1 MHSAYKILCVD
12 DETANLRLL
21 ERLFRDSYEVFTASS
36 GAEALE
42 LLSVHDVALIISDQR
57 MPGLPGIDFLKH
69 AADMR
74 PQTVRMMLTGYTDA
88 GTLVDAINSGVVYK
102 YVTKPWVNDE
112 LAASVKRALQ
122 HYETMKG
129 QRQLQLQNERLHA
142 SLKSTRDAF
151 IEVLIQR
158 LEAKD
163 AAARGHA
170 ERVRDLAAS
179 IGDALGLG
187 RPDVEKLAL
196 AAYLHETPLGGLAN
210 EAGDKHHDFSDR
222 DYRFI
227 ESCFEDGLGLFERV
241 RDLDEVASVLRFQFE
256 HFDGSGQPRGFSH
269 EQIPLNARILS
280 VANAFDSFTA
290 QRTGTTPMSAD
301 VALQALAAKAGRHF
315 DPDVVSALCRIKLC
329 NSIRSEAEVF
339 ELDMDLVAA

>member
-1 MHSAYKILCVD
+1 
-12 DETANLRLL
+12 
-21 ERLFRDSYEVFTASS
+21 
-36 GAEALE
+36 
-42 LLSVHDVALIISDQR
+42 SVHDVALIISDQR
-57 MPGLPGIDFLKH
+57 MPGLAGIDLLKQ

-74 PQTVRMMLTGYTDA
+74 PQTVRIMLTGYTDA
-88 GTLVDAINSGVVYK
+88 VTLVEAINSGVVYK

-142 SLKSTRDAF
+142 SLKSTRDAL
-151 IEVLIQR
+151 IEVLMQR

-163 AAARGHA
+163 RAARGHA
-170 ERVRDLAAS
+170 ERVRDLAGQ
-179 IGDALGLG
+179 IGDVMALE

-196 AAYLHETPLGGLAN
+196 AAYLHETPLGGLTSQGA
-210 EAGDKHHDFSDR
+210 EKHYDR
-222 DYRFI
+222 DSRFI
-227 ESCFEDGLGLFERV
+227 ETCFEDGLGLFERV

-290 QRTGTTPMSAD
+290 QRDGTSPMSSED
-301 VALQALAAKAGRHF
+301 ALQAIAAKAGRHF
-315 DPDVVSALCRIKLC
+315 DPDVVSALCRIKLG
-329 NSIRSEAEVF
+329 NGRRSEAEVF
-339 ELDMDLVAA
+339 ELDMELVAA

>member
-36 GAEALE
+36 GAEGLE
-42 LLSVHDVALIISDQR
+42 ILSVHDVALIISDQR
-57 MPGLPGIDFLKH
+57 MPGIAGIDFLKQ
-69 AADMR
+69 AAEMR
-74 PQTVRMMLTGYTDA
+74 PQTVRIMLTGYTDA

-102 YVTKPWVNDE
+102 YVTKPWVNEE
-112 LAASVKRALQ
+112 LAAGVKRALQ

-129 QRQLQLQNERLHA
+129 QRQLQLQNERLQT

-151 IEVLIQR
+151 IEVLMQR

-163 AAARGHA
+163 QAARGHA

-179 IGDALGLG
+179 IGDAMGLD
-187 RPDVEKLAL
+187 RSDTEKLAL

-210 EAGDKHHDFSDR
+210 EGADKHHDFSDR

-227 ESCFEDGLGLFERV
+227 ESCFEGGLELFERV

-290 QRTGTTPMSAD
+290 QRNGSTAMSTD
-301 VALQALAAKAGRHF
+301 DALQAIAAKAGRHF
-315 DPDVVSALCRIKLC
+315 DPDVVSALCRLKLG
-329 NSIRSEAEVF
+329 SSERAEEVF

>member
-36 GAEALE
+36 GAEGLE
-42 LLSVHDVALIISDQR
+42 LLAVHDVALIISDQR
-57 MPGLPGIDFLKH
+57 MPGLAGIDFLKQ
-69 AADMR
+69 AAAMR
-74 PQTVRMMLTGYTDA
+74 PQTVRIMLTGYTDA
-88 GTLVDAINSGVVYK
+88 GTLVEAINSGVVYK
-102 YVTKPWVNDE
+102 YVTKPWVNEE

-129 QRQLQLQNERLHA
+129 QRQLQLQNERLQS

-151 IEVLIQR
+151 IEVLMQR

-163 AAARGHA
+163 PAARGHA

-179 IGDALGLG
+179 IGDTMGLD
-187 RPDVEKLAL
+187 RSEIEKLAL
-196 AAYLHETPLGGLAN
+196 AAYLHETPLGGMAN
-210 EAGDKHHDFSDR
+210 EGSDKHHDFSDR

-227 ESCFEDGLGLFERV
+227 ESCFEDGLELFERV
-241 RDLDEVASVLRFQFE
+241 RDLDEIASVLRFQFE
-256 HFDGSGQPRGFSH
+256 HFDGSGQPRGFSQD
-269 EQIPLNARILS
+269 QIPLNARILS

-290 QRTGTTPMSAD
+290 QRGSATAMSTD
-301 VALQALAAKAGRHF
+301 DSLQAIASKVGRHF
-315 DPDVVSALCRIKLC
+315 DPDVVSALCRLKLGGPAQK
-329 NSIRSEAEVF
+329 EEVF

>member
-36 GAEALE
+36 GAEGLE
-42 LLSVHDVALIISDQR
+42 FLAVHDVALILSDQR
-57 MPGLPGIDFLKH
+57 MPGIAGIDFLKQ
-69 AADMR
+69 AAEMR
-74 PQTVRMMLTGYTDA
+74 PQTVRIMLTGYTDA
-88 GTLVDAINSGVVYK
+88 GTLVEAINSGVVYK
-102 YVTKPWVNDE
+102 YVTKPWVNEE

-122 HYETMKG
+122 HYETMKA
-129 QRQLQLQNERLHA
+129 QRQLQLQNERLQT

-151 IEVLIQR
+151 IEVLMQR

-163 AAARGHA
+163 RAARGHA

-179 IGDALGLG
+179 IGDAMNLD
-187 RPDVEKLAL
+187 RPEIEKLAL

-210 EAGDKHHDFSDR
+210 ESGDKHHDFSDR

-227 ESCFEDGLGLFERV
+227 ESCFEDGLELFERV

-280 VANAFDSFTA
+280 VANAFDSFTI
-290 QRTGTTPMSAD
+290 QRNGATAMSTD
-301 VALQALAAKAGRHF
+301 DALQTMATKVGRHF
-315 DPDVVSALCRIKLC
+315 DPDVVSALCRLKLG
-329 NSIRSEAEVF
+329 NSERAEEVF

>member
-1 MHSAYKILCVD
+1 MHSAYKVLCVD

-36 GAEALE
+36 GAEGLE
-42 LLSVHDVALIISDQR
+42 LLAVHDVALIISDQR
-57 MPGLPGIDFLKH
+57 MPGMPGIDFLKQ
-69 AADMR
+69 AADLR
-74 PQTVRMMLTGYTDA
+74 PQTVRIMLTGYTDA
-88 GTLVDAINSGVVYK
+88 GTLVEAINSGVVYK
-102 YVTKPWVNDE
+102 YVTKPWVNEE

-122 HYETMKG
+122 HYETMKA
-129 QRQLQLQNERLHA
+129 QRQLQLQNERLQT

-151 IEVLIQR
+151 VEVLMQR

-163 AAARGHA
+163 HAARGHA
-170 ERVRDLAAS
+170 ERVRDLAAA
-179 IGDALGLG
+179 IGDAMGLD
-187 RPDVEKLAL
+187 RPGVEKLAL

-210 EAGDKHHDFSDR
+210 EGSARQNDFSDR

-227 ESCFEDGLGLFERV
+227 ESCFEDGLELFERV
-241 RDLDEVASVLRFQFE
+241 RDLDEIASVLRFQFE

-290 QRTGTTPMSAD
+290 DRGRTSAMSTEE
-301 VALQALAAKAGRHF
+301 ALQTIAAKAGRHF
-315 DPDVVSALCRIKLC
+315 DPDVVSALCRLKL
-329 NSIRSEAEVF
+329 NVAERREEAF